1 MGMECAVVPLRGIE
15 VKIELLKK
23 IATAIREA
31 KEAGVTNPEAL
42 IRKILHSRSEY
53 KAWKDCKKR

>member
-1 MGMECAVVPLRGIE
+1 MGCAVVPLRRIE
-15 VKIELLKK
+15 VKVELLNK
-23 IATAIREA
+23 ITKAIREA